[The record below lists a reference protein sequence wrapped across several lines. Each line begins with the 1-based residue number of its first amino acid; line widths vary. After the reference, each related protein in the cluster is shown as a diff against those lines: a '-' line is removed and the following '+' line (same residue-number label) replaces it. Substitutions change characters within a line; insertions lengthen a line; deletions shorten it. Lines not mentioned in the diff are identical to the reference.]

1 MVTLSSLEDL
11 AAASA
16 LQELR
21 ALIPTLWS
29 VGGALAY
36 AVLLQLFPRPFP
48 NWVPLG
54 TSLAL
59 SAVILG
65 DRWPAFAVLSLVG
78 YWAARIAARS
88 GCRSPKIMSLLLVG
102 VGSLFLTGR
111 ALAWDKVGIRAGPFE
126 VAVFYCDMWMALRLL
141 TLVWES
147 GSQKVRAPALGPYA
161 LWVSNPLLL
170 GGPLVRFSNWPLNL
184 RQNRDLLRQR
194 QWWLEVAGALAT
206 FCSGLSVAFGD
217 QMLVASG
224 FAQHQWYKGAK
235 VLFFGPW
242 SFYLTFAG
250 QFALMRSLGRLCGVT
265 VPTSFDQPFRQTNIA
280 AFWARWNMTA
290 TSVFRDLVFYNRWGF
305 RQHNIYINAFL
316 VFLFVGLWHGSNSY
330 WILFGMFHGV
340 AFCLYL
346 ASRTLRQSIGD
357 SSGAM
362 LLSWALTYLC
372 VCAAWYVPSKIV
384 LFIWPEG

>member
-1 MVTLSSLEDL
+1 MVTLSSLEAL

-21 ALIPTLWS
+21 ALIPTFRS

-36 AVLLQLFPRPFP
+36 AGLLQLFPRPLP
-48 NWVPLG
+48 RWVPLG
-54 TSLAL
+54 TSVAL

-78 YWAARIAARS
+78 YWAARSAVGS
-88 GCRSPKIMSLLLVG
+88 GSRSPRLMSLLLLS
-102 VGSLFLTGR
+102 VGSIFLAGR
-111 ALAWDKVGIRAGPFE
+111 ALAWDKLSIRAGQFE
-126 VAVFYCDMWMALRLL
+126 VAVFYFDMWTVLRLL
-141 TLVWES
+141 TFVWES
-147 GSQKVRAPALGPYA
+147 GSQKFNAPALGSYA
-161 LWVSNPLLL
+161 LWISNPLLL
-170 GGPLVRFSNWPLNL
+170 GGPLVRFSNWPPNL
-184 RQNRDLLRQR
+184 SQNRDLLQER
-194 QWWLEVAGALAT
+194 QWWLGVAGALAT
-206 FCSGLSVAFGD
+206 LCSGVLVAFGD

-235 VLFFGPW
+235 VLFLSPW
-242 SFYLTFAG
+242 SFYLTIAG
-250 QFALMRSLGRLCGVT
+250 QFALMQFLGRLCGVT
-265 VPTSFDQPFRQTNIA
+265 VPTSFDRPFRQTNIA
-280 AFWARWNMTA
+280 AFWTRWNMTA
-290 TSVFRDLVFYNRWGF
+290 TSVFRDLFFYNRWGF
-305 RQHNIYINAFL
+305 RHHNIYINAFL

-346 ASRTLRQSIGD
+346 ASRTLRQSIGH

-362 LLSWALTYLC
+362 LLSWGLTYLC